1 MSKSTRV
8 LMILAMALA
17 VYLMVALAGGYL
29 RDAET
34 LRKTEAE
41 LAESRA
47 VWEGI
52 AEEKEALQ
60 EELKAATEDLKEA
73 RLTLSESETRAA
85 ELEEE
90 NETLRGEIAALKEKV
105 KDQDRT
111 DSSET
116 EEPAAEENGANSP

>member
-1 MSKSTRV
+1 MSKSTRI
-8 LMILAMALA
+8 LMMLAMALA

-60 EELKAATEDLKEA
+60 EELKAATEDLKPGPRSSRRKTRRCGG
-73 RLTLSESETRAA
+73 RL
-85 ELEEE
+85 
-90 NETLRGEIAALKEKV
+90 
-105 KDQDRT
+105 
-111 DSSET
+111 
-116 EEPAAEENGANSP
+116 PH